1 MSKRAVRI
9 LLTVVVILGGL
20 FVGADRLAV
29 GFAEDEAAEKLRTSE
44 GLGETPDVSIKGFP
58 FLTQVLGGTLDDV
71 EIGIQ
76 NYDASSGSDKI
87 RIADL
92 NARMQGVEFSGD
104 YSSATAAEATGTARI
119 SYDELLKEAQGEP
132 PVKLPLGATGKVVG
146 LSDGGDGKI
155 KVEVEVSKGGT
166 KLPKPVH
173 VLSSVRVEDDT
184 IKVNADEIPKKFEV
198 LGVSIPLPEG
208 LVRDVTDFEEKVSGL
223 PGGIKIDEVTPA
235 EDGVDISVKGS
246 NVKLAG

>member
-9 LLTVVVILGGL
+9 LLIVVVILGGL

-29 GFAEDEAAEKLRTSE
+29 GFAEDEVADKLRTSE
-44 GLGETPDVSIKGFP
+44 GLSDTPDVSIKGFP
-58 FLTQVLGGTLDDV
+58 FLTQVVGGTLDDV
-71 EIGIQ
+71 EIGIKD
-76 NYDASSGSDKI
+76 YDATSGSDKI

-104 YSSATAAEATGTARI
+104 YSSATAEKATGTARI

-132 PVKLPLGATGKVVG
+132 VELPLGATGKVVG

-155 KVEVEVSKGGT
+155 QVEVEVSKGGI

-184 IKVNADEIPKKFEV
+184 IKVHADEIPKKIEI
-198 LGVSIPLPEG
+198 LGVTIPLPEG
-208 LVRDVTDFEEKVSGL
+208 TARDVTDFEEKVGGL
-223 PGGIKIDEVTPA
+223 PGGIKIDEVKA
-235 EDGVDISVKGS
+235 AQDGVNFSVKGT

>member
-9 LLTVVVILGGL
+9 LLIVVVILGGL

-29 GFAEDEAAEKLRTSE
+29 GFAEDEVADKLRTSE
-44 GLGETPDVSIKGFP
+44 GLSETPDVSIKGFP
-58 FLTQVLGGTLDDV
+58 FLTQVVGGTLDDV
-71 EIGIQ
+71 EIGIKD
-76 NYDASSGSDKI
+76 YDATSGSDKI

-104 YSSATAAEATGTARI
+104 YSSATAEKATGTARI
-119 SYDELLKEAQGEP
+119 SYDELLKESQGE

-155 KVEVEVSKGGT
+155 KVEVEVSKGGV

-184 IKVNADEIPKKFEV
+184 IKVHADEIPKNLEV
-198 LGVSIPLPEG
+198 MGVTIPLPEG
-208 LVRDVTDFEEKVSGL
+208 LVRDVTDFEEKVGGL
-223 PGGIKIDEVTPA
+223 PGGIKIDEVKA
-235 EDGVDISVKGS
+235 AQDGVNISVKGT

>member
-1 MSKRAVRI
+1 MSKRAVRT
-9 LLTVVVILGGL
+9 LLIVVVILGGL

-29 GFAEDEAAEKLRTSE
+29 GFAEDEAAKKLRTSE

-58 FLTQVLGGTLDDV
+58 FLTQVVGGTLDDV
-71 EIGIQ
+71 EIGIKD
-76 NYDASSGSDKI
+76 YDATSGSDKI

-92 NARMQGVEFSGD
+92 NAQMKGVDFSGD

-119 SYDELLKEAQGEP
+119 SYDELLKEAQGGPAVE
-132 PVKLPLGATGKVVG
+132 LPLGATGKVVG

-166 KLPKPVH
+166 KLPKPVN
-173 VLSSVRVEDDT
+173 VLSSARVEGDT
-184 IKVNADEIPKKFEV
+184 IKVHADEIPKSLQV
-198 LGVSIPLPEG
+198 MGISIPLPEG

-223 PGGIKIDEVTPA
+223 PGGIKIDTVKA
-235 EDGVDISVKGS
+235 AQDGVDIAVKGT
-246 NVKLAG
+246 NVELAG